1 MIDYLLRAADPA
13 RDLQPDC
20 DDPAA
25 RNMVREITALPR
37 ESSATRRHSR
47 VRFRRIALGG
57 ALAGAAAVTATVLTV
72 PGHTPAAYGVTRR
85 SDGSVSVVLHWSELR
100 DPAKLQEALDR
111 AGAHTRVLTATQ
123 TAGYGPDNIPACARP
138 ISGSPYSAQAVQ
150 WDFPD
155 SAREVN
161 GIVIRP
167 DHFPTD
173 GTFVIEVGYVRGTH
187 KVAQIVSFMAR
198 GRVPTC
204 AYLPGSN

>member
-1 MIDYLLRAADPA
+1 MIDYLLRSADPA
-13 RDLQPDC
+13 RDLHADPDG
-20 DDPAA
+20 PAA
-25 RNMVREITALPR
+25 RDMVRAITALPR
-37 ESSATRRHSR
+37 KSSDTRRHSP

-85 SDGSVSVVLHWSELR
+85 SDGSVSVVLHWNELR
-100 DPAKLQEALDR
+100 NPTKLQEALDR
-111 AGAHTRVLTATQ
+111 AGARTRILTAQ
-123 TAGYGPDNIPACARP
+123 TSGNGPDNIPACARP
-138 ISGSPYSAQAVQ
+138 ISGSPYSARAVQ

-167 DHFPTD
+167 DHFPAD